1 MHQEM
6 LSVFTS
12 IKLSADEKG
21 LVLTADDFWKIARA
35 NGGYAHLAGDDSEI
49 QRAIDGLFSGSI
61 SSSPRPAY
69 SLSSAPTTK
78 RKTLEASAEQMERW
92 KANASEFI
100 ASKGGRV
107 EQIDLLEAS
116 PIKPAQ
122 GKGFVTAS
130 ETLFRPDEGVA
141 VVTKLNADGVPFGCD
156 EVKTPSDWRAYLNSG
171 KQIRCKAGGW
181 WRVNPVNPSGG
192 TGKSGTIKDADIIS
206 FRYMLIEN
214 DKLPLDLQAGLLA
227 YLPLPI
233 VSIVDS
239 AGKSLHAL
247 VRLDAPD
254 KPSYKEKAEELTY
267 DLHERFGYDVAN
279 KNPSRMSRLP
289 DGWRD
294 INRREG
300 SDGNQRILFL
310 AEMHREAKAIL

>member
-1 MHQEM
+1 LHQEM

-122 GKGFVTAS
+122 GKGFVTAC
-130 ETLFRPDEGVA
+130 ETIFHPDEGVA
-141 VVTKLNADGVPFGCD
+141 VVTGLWEKNIVR
-156 EVKTPSDWRAYLNSG
+156 TPPEWRKFYASG
-171 KQIRCKAGGW
+171 RSIHTKQGGW
-181 WRVNPVNPSGG
+181 WRINPILTTGG
-192 TGKSGTIKDADIIS
+192 T
-206 FRYMLIEN
+206 
-214 DKLPLDLQAGLLA
+214 QAGLLA

-300 SDGNQRILFL
+300 SDGNQKILFL

>member
-1 MHQEM
+1 M

-12 IKLSADEKG
+12 LKLSADEKG
-21 LVLTADDFWKIARA
+21 LVLTPDDFWKIARA

-49 QRAIDGLFSGSI
+49 QRAIDGLFSSSI
-61 SSSPRPAY
+61 SSSPRPY
-69 SLSSAPTTK
+69 SLSSAPAIK
-78 RKTLEASAEQMERW
+78 RKTLEISPEQIERW

-100 ASKGGRV
+100 ASKGGGV

-116 PIKPAQ
+116 PIKTSQ
-122 GKGFVTAS
+122 GKGFVTAC
-130 ETLFRPDEGVA
+130 ETLFHPDEGVA

-181 WRVNPVNPSGG
+181 WRVNPVTPSGG
-192 TGKSGTIKDADIIS
+192 TGKSGTIKDADIVS

-214 DKLPLDLQAGLLA
+214 DNLPLKMQAGLLA

-247 VRLDAPD
+247 VRLDAPNKD
-254 KPSYKEKAEELTY
+254 TFKEKAEALTY
-267 DLHERFGYDVAN
+267 DLHERFGFDVAN

-294 INRREG
+294 IKRREG

-310 AEMHREAKAIL
+310 AEMNREAKAIL

>member
-1 MHQEM
+1 M

-21 LVLTADDFWKIARA
+21 LALTPNDFWKIARA

-61 SSSPRPAY
+61 SSSPRPY
-69 SLSSAPTTK
+69 SLSSAPAIK
-78 RKTLEASAEQMERW
+78 RKTLEISPEQIERW

-100 ASKGGRV
+100 ASKGGGV

-116 PIKPAQ
+116 PIKTSQ
-122 GKGFVTAS
+122 GKGFVTAC
-130 ETLFRPDEGVA
+130 ETLFHPDEGVA
-141 VVTKLNADGVPFGCD
+141 VVTDLWEKNIVR
-156 EVKTPSDWRAYLNSG
+156 TPPEWRKFYASG
-171 KQIRCKAGGW
+171 RSIHTKQGGW
-181 WRVNPVNPSGG
+181 WRINPILTTGG
-192 TGKSGTIKDADIIS
+192 TGKNEACCDRDVTAY
-206 FRYMLIEN
+206 RYFLLEN
-214 DKLPLDLQAGLLA
+214 DKLPIETQLGILA
-227 YLPLPI
+227 YLFLPI

-247 VRLDAPD
+247 VRLDAPNKD
-254 KPSYKEKAEELTY
+254 TFKEKAEALTY
-267 DLHERFGYDVAN
+267 DLHERFGFDVAN

-294 INRREG
+294 IKRREG

-310 AEMHREAKAIL
+310 AEMNREAKAIL

>member
-1 MHQEM
+1 LHQEM

-122 GKGFVTAS
+122 GKGFVTAC
-130 ETLFRPDEGVA
+130 ETLFHPDEGVA
-141 VVTKLNADGVPFGCD
+141 VVTGLWEKNIVR
-156 EVKTPSDWRAYLNSG
+156 TPPEWRKFYASG
-171 KQIRCKAGGW
+171 RSIHTKQGGW
-181 WRVNPVNPSGG
+181 WRINPILTTGG
-192 TGKSGTIKDADIIS
+192 TGKNEACCDRDVTAY
-206 FRYMLIEN
+206 RYFLLEN
-214 DKLPLDLQAGLLA
+214 DKLPIETQLGILA

-247 VRLDAPD
+247 VRLEGTISD
-254 KPSYKEKAEELTY
+254 KETFQKQVEPLLH
-267 DLHERFGYDVAN
+267 DLHEAYGYDVSN